1 MLTLTVD
8 LVVLR
13 PGEGGPEV
21 LLIRRGKPP
30 FQGQWAL
37 PGGKVKVEE
46 GESVEQAAAREL
58 REETGLRLS
67 PKQINQGVVG
77 IFADPGRD
85 PRGRVVSCAFLAWVP
100 AGTPARAGDDAA
112 EAAWFPLGALP
123 KLAFDH
129 ATIVEAALA
138 HKQPS

>member
-1 MLTLTVD
+1 
-8 LVVLR
+8 VVLR
-13 PGEGGPEV
+13 PGESGPEL

-30 FQGQWAL
+30 FEGQWAL

-58 REETGLRLS
+58 FEETGLRLS
-67 PKQINQGVVG
+67 PKRISRGVVG

-85 PRGRVVSCAFLAWVP
+85 PRGRVISCAFRVQVP
-100 AGTPARAGDDAA
+100 AGTTARAGDDAA
-112 EAAWFPLGALP
+112 EAAWVGLEALP

-129 ATIVEAALA
+129 SVMVEAAL
-138 HKQPS
+138 KQGS